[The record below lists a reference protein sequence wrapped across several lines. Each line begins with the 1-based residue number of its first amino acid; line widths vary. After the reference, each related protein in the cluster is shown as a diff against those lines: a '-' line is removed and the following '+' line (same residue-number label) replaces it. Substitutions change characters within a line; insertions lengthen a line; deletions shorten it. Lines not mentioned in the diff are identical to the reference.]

1 MELSGSHRAPVDGAR
16 PLGIPSPDEPVE
28 VTLVLRRRSTT
39 EAFEAAFVAATG
51 PARGRHYISRADF
64 AATHG
69 AHPDDLARVRAFA
82 AAHQFT
88 VVGEHAGART
98 VSLAGPLR
106 AIEEAFGVHLE
117 RWTYDN
123 GSYRGRSGPIQ
134 LPAELSGIV
143 LGV

>member
-1 MELSGSHRAPVDGAR
+1 
-16 PLGIPSPDEPVE
+16 
-28 VTLVLRRRSTT
+28 
-39 EAFEAAFVAATG
+39 
-51 PARGRHYISRADF
+51 
-64 AATHG
+64 
-69 AHPDDLARVRAFA
+69 VRAFA

-143 LGV
+143 LGVFGLDNRPQARPHFRRRQRTAPTDREYPPRSSPPPTPSRTIRPGRGRTSP